1 MAPVLRA
8 FHYSFVVRDL
18 EEARR
23 FYVDIVG
30 CREGRSAATWIDF
43 ELFGNQLSCHVGTPV
58 PPAFSGRVDD
68 IAVPMPHFGVI
79 VTFAEYDA
87 LAARVTAAKIPFVV
101 TPRIR
106 YAGEVGEQGTC
117 FFLDPSGNAIEIK
130 AFRRAEEVF
139 AR

>member
-1 MAPVLRA
+1 MASVLRA
-8 FHYSFVVRDL
+8 FHYSFLVRDL
-18 EEARR
+18 DEARR
-23 FYVDIVG
+23 FYVDVVG

-43 ELFGNQLSCHVGTPV
+43 ELFGNQLSCHRGMPN
-58 PPAFSGRVDD
+58 PPAFTGRVDD

-79 VTFAEYDA
+79 VTFAEYES
-87 LAARVTAAKIPFVV
+87 LAARVTEANIPFVV

-130 AFRRAEEVF
+130 AFRRPDEVF